1 MSSKIDMTKVEKL
14 YIEDKLPIRTI
25 CKQLG
30 YGYGT
35 LQKAIKK
42 AGLTRDKI
50 KNTKSQK
57 ILDLKAQ
64 IKKLYVEDKL
74 SSCKIAEKLNLST
87 KTITYHLNDL
97 GVELR
102 PVKKIDQAIFE
113 KLWSEGKTD
122 KEIADYFEVTELTIK
137 TFRTKGENAGKFN
150 IKRYFSQEEHELSE
164 EQEQM
169 ILGSLLGDLSIS
181 KDKPNARLALVHCS
195 KQEELFMKK
204 VEILGEFMGNYK
216 ECESAIDPR
225 TNKSYKG
232 FRGNS
237 KSHSIFNS
245 LYNLLYINGI
255 KTITKEYLNKI
266 THPIALAYWFMD
278 DGSASGII
286 ATNCFTLQEVILLQE
301 WLYKK
306 WDIFTTIRNVT
317 KNQYVLYIPAKTRFQ
332 FEAIIFPYIIPS
344 MYYKLKYL
352 NIFKESIETESV

>member
-1 MSSKIDMTKVEKL
+1 MTKVEKL
-14 YIEDKLPIRTI
+14 YIEDKLPIRAI

-64 IKKLYVEDKL
+64 IKKLYLEDKL
-74 SSCKIAEKLNLST
+74 SSYEIAKKLNLNAR
-87 KTITYHLNDL
+87 TITYHLNDL

-102 PVKKIDQAIFE
+102 PVKKIDQAMFE
-113 KLWSEGKTD
+113 KLWNEGKTD
-122 KEIADYFEVTELTIK
+122 KEIAEYFEVSELTVR
-137 TFRTKGENAGKFN
+137 TFRTRGENAGKFN

-181 KDKPNARLALVHCS
+181 YKNKQNARLVLVHCF
-195 KQEELFMKK
+195 KQKELFMKK
-204 VEILGEFMGNYK
+204 VEILGEFMGSYK
-216 ECESAIDPR
+216 ECESAIDSR

-237 KSHSIFNS
+237 KSHSVFTS
-245 LYNLLYINGI
+245 FYNLLYINGI
-255 KTITKEYLNKI
+255 KTVTKEYLNKI

-278 DGSASGII
+278 DGSVSGTI
-286 ATNCFTLQEVILLQE
+286 ATNCFTLQEVTLLQE
-301 WLYKK
+301 WLQEK
-306 WDIFTTIRNVT
+306 WDIYTTIHNIA
-317 KNQYVLYIPAKTRFQ
+317 KSQYVLYIPVKSRFQ
-332 FEAIIFPYIIPS
+332 FETIIFPYIIPS
-344 MYYKLKYL
+344 MYYKLKYF

>member
-35 LQKAIKK
+35 LQKTIKK

-74 SSCKIAEKLNLST
+74 SSYKIAEKLNLSA

-102 PVKKIDQAIFE
+102 PVKKIDQVMFE
-113 KLWSEGKTD
+113 KLWLEGKTD

-137 TFRTKGENAGKFN
+137 TFRTKGKNAGKFN

-169 ILGSLLGDLSIS
+169 ILGSLLGDLSLS
-181 KDKPNARLALVHCS
+181 YKEKQNARLAIVHCS

-216 ECESAIDPR
+216 FTLSKVDDR
-225 TNKSYKG
+225 TNKIYESW
-232 FRGNS
+232 RGNS
-237 KSHSIFNS
+237 KTHSVFTKI
-245 LYNLLYINGI
+245 YKLLYPNNI
-255 KTITKEYLNKI
+255 KTVTEEYLNKI
-266 THPIALAYWFMD
+266 TNPIALAYWFMD
-278 DGSASGII
+278 DGSVDGAL
-286 ATNCFTLQEVILLQE
+286 ATNCFSFEEQKLMQKWLL
-301 WLYKK
+301 LK
-306 WDIFTTIRNVT
+306 WGITVNIHPYY
-317 KNQYVLYIPAKTRFQ
+317 NQYLLKIDKESRLKWEQ
-332 FEAIIFPYIIPS
+332 LIFPYMVPS

-352 NIFKESIETESV
+352 EQLQNNTSLSV